1 MEETLSD
8 KQSNLSSLLKEKR
21 EEMGISVEQLA
32 KMTKISYYNITQL
45 ELGHFE
51 QLPNKVFVRGY
62 VKAICKALNL
72 NEVDLLKNFDE
83 EIENFSRNL
92 LKGSQNEIL
101 SPLNNKTGRSVVK
114 GGLSFKGI
122 FTHKYF
128 YGVVLLLMV
137 VGLFIVYHNHSNS
150 TPNSSFSEVGEE
162 KVQDSMSSTDE
173 DPSLWGE
180 SSQQGSLSVSSQG
193 LEESVSSGE
202 PTGSD
207 VTKGINTET
216 LSSLELSVIA
226 PLKISV
232 RVDQGKEEAKDFT
245 TGHYNFNFK
254 DKIDFWIDDLSKI
267 KISYQ
272 GKELAYPNMNGQKRR
287 LIFYSKS
294 FDEIEKVRDESM

>member
-1 MEETLSD
+1 SD

-32 KMTKISYYNITQL
+32 KMTKISHNNITQL

-72 NEVDLLKNFDE
+72 NEEDLLKNFDE

-114 GGLSFKGI
+114 DGFSFKGL

-128 YGVVLLLMV
+128 YGVALLLMV

-150 TPNSSFSEVGEE
+150 IPNSSFSEVGEE
-162 KVQDSMSSTDE
+162 KVQDSISSTDE

-180 SSQQGSLSVSSQG
+180 
-193 LEESVSSGE
+193 
-202 PTGSD
+202 
-207 VTKGINTET
+207 
-216 LSSLELSVIA
+216 
-226 PLKISV
+226 
-232 RVDQGKEEAKDFT
+232 
-245 TGHYNFNFK
+245 
-254 DKIDFWIDDLSKI
+254 
-267 KISYQ
+267 
-272 GKELAYPNMNGQKRR
+272 
-287 LIFYSKS
+287 
-294 FDEIEKVRDESM
+294 